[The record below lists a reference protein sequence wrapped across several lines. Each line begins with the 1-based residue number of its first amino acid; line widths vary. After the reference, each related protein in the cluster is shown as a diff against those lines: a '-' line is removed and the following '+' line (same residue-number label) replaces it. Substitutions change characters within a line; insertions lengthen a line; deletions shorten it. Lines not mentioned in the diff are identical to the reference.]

1 MIIKID
7 DDFKLSDAR
16 KLSKKVDADIKR
28 TEATLDLLFNTTQP
42 GSVDTTKEIV
52 QGGKRVN
59 VFDKYLTN
67 QSKEK
72 LEEKLENLQKVQDIL
87 MDWITSILLVMG
99 EYEPLKR
106 KIIELHEEHGF
117 TFKKIS
123 ASIPYSESHIKK
135 IYYDFKNK
143 KDIW

>member
-1 MIIKID
+1 MTIEINE
-7 DDFKLSDAR
+7 DFKLSDAR
-16 KLSKKVDADIKR
+16 KLSKKIDADIKR
-28 TEATLDLLFNTTQP
+28 IDDTLDLLFNMTQP

-59 VFDKYLTN
+59 VFDKYLTTKG
-67 QSKEK
+67 KEA
-72 LEEKLENLQKVQDIL
+72 LEKKRQDLQKVQDIL
-87 MDWITSILLVMG
+87 VDWINSILSIMG
-99 EYEPLKR
+99 EYEPLK
-106 KIIELHEEHGF
+106 KEIIELHEENGF

-123 ASIPYSESHIKK
+123 MTIPYSESHIKK